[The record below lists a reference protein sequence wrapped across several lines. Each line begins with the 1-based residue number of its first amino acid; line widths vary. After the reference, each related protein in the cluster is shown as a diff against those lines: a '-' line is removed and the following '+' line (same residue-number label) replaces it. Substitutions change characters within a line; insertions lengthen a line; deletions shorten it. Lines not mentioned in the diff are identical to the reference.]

1 MGKDSSDMDGLHMK
15 KEARTS
21 QRKMSRLIVLPEDQ
35 TINKID
41 YEHGK
46 DLQNERN
53 LKIQFCNLHPSVMQI
68 PFVRH
73 AARNLYSLGM
83 KPLVALLLVMMVF
96 TIIKAPYFGISFT
109 GDHSMK
115 YNTYVE
121 AALHMEQK
129 NDFTWYQ
136 LKYQADPV
144 DNPEGIRR
152 EFGHFPLYEW
162 GLFSTFKL
170 LPKGSIETKTRIYT
184 HFLGLLILGCIFL
197 FLRYWTPT
205 NFALLAVSLIAINP
219 MISFATFVTVLDS
232 MAILFTFISLMVLNG
247 YFESEKFSKLFWAGI
262 VFGIG
267 NSIKYSMFLW
277 AAPIGLLLMY
287 YKRRSNTLFIRD
299 CTIYLAL
306 GLMCIV
312 TNYTSIS
319 KLPGFPIKSMILFGI
334 WIIIYLVIYIVLN
347 KNLGKINDF
356 IDRLWKRKFLLCFLV
371 TIALA
376 SGILLLKKSPLGG
389 YIREF
394 LTDSSILFNYQVYL
408 HMFRIQFKSY
418 MTPAIFWLGIAGL
431 ALVLSTKRGDLKNV
445 TNSFLLGSI
454 VYWIIA
460 AKAMFIHNYY
470 TMIIMIAFSFYAAVA
485 LYYIQMDIP
494 SLRAKI
500 IVLVLFALIIFPR
513 SYEETIA
520 MLGRNQDI
528 SEVNQ
533 FVLKN
538 TNENDIILNESSL
551 TPITIY
557 TGRSLIYPELIVN
570 KTFREEIRKFGITN
584 TMHKYKIKYLFTMNK
599 IPSYE
604 NLAFLYTD
612 DYNTGTL
619 FDRHEFIYK
628 TIGKNNPDY
637 EKKINVLENIVKL
650 HNLPSKL
657 KLEAEIGG
665 FRFFSFVD

>member
-1 MGKDSSDMDGLHMK
+1 
-15 KEARTS
+15 
-21 QRKMSRLIVLPEDQ
+21 
-35 TINKID
+35 
-41 YEHGK
+41 
-46 DLQNERN
+46 
-53 LKIQFCNLHPSVMQI
+53 
-68 PFVRH
+68 
-73 AARNLYSLGM
+73 
-83 KPLVALLLVMMVF
+83 
-96 TIIKAPYFGISFT
+96 
-109 GDHSMK
+109 
-115 YNTYVE
+115 
-121 AALHMEQK
+121 
-129 NDFTWYQ
+129 
-136 LKYQADPV
+136 
-144 DNPEGIRR
+144 
-152 EFGHFPLYEW
+152 
-162 GLFSTFKL
+162 
-170 LPKGSIETKTRIYT
+170 
-184 HFLGLLILGCIFL
+184 
-197 FLRYWTPT
+197 
-205 NFALLAVSLIAINP
+205 
-219 MISFATFVTVLDS
+219 
-232 MAILFTFISLMVLNG
+232 
-247 YFESEKFSKLFWAGI
+247 
-262 VFGIG
+262 
-267 NSIKYSMFLW
+267 
-277 AAPIGLLLMY
+277 
-287 YKRRSNTLFIRD
+287 
-299 CTIYLAL
+299 
-306 GLMCIV
+306 
-312 TNYTSIS
+312 
-319 KLPGFPIKSMILFGI
+319 
-334 WIIIYLVIYIVLN
+334 
-347 KNLGKINDF
+347 
-356 IDRLWKRKFLLCFLV
+356 
-371 TIALA
+371 
-376 SGILLLKKSPLGG
+376 
-389 YIREF
+389 
-394 LTDSSILFNYQVYL
+394 
-408 HMFRIQFKSY
+408 

-570 KTFREEIRKFGITN
+570 KTFREEIKKFGITN
-584 TMHKYKIKYLFTMNK
+584 TIHKYKIKYLFTMNK

-612 DYNTGTL
+612 NYNTGTL

-637 EKKINVLENIVKL
+637 QKKINVLENIVKL